1 MNLKPCSRIKT
12 RPVPASPNQVCRLL
26 RYNRSPHLFRF
37 IPVPQPPFFLHH
49 LLPSTVP
56 TLDSH
61 KVTNHPRP
69 LQGSH
74 HPPRDSSHQWIPNQ
88 KRSTFLPLPPPTR
101 VSHPTHPFFPMVLVT
116 MCFGPA
122 GPEISRRQV
131 SSATCKSHSLLWS
144 LCVSN

>member
-37 IPVPQPPFFLHH
+37 IPVPQTPFFLRL
-49 LLPSTVP
+49 LLPSTVQ

-69 LQGSH
+69 LQESH
-74 HPPRDSSHQWIPNQ
+74 HPPRDSSHQWTPNQ
-88 KRSTFLPLPPPTR
+88 KRPLPPSTR
-101 VSHPTHPFFPMVLVT
+101 VSHPTHHFFPMVLAT

-144 LCVSN
+144 PRDSN